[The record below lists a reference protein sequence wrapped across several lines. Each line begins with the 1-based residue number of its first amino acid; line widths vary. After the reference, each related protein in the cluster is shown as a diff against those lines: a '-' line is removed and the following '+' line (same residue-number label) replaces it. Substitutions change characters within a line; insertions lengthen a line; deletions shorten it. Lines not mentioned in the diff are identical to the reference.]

1 MQWALQ
7 KHQIVPR
14 SSINLQSK
22 NYFVNQPPQLEGQK
36 KRIYKSKQ
44 YLRKTLSPNWFEEKH
59 NLYQLEEVFEVVGL
73 HPPTRGDGPRSRHD
87 EFMTTELLGY
97 FDELFTD
104 DKYISN
110 LKLNEEEEFFA
121 CLDRGVSDLS
131 DYFDAKTLASRHI
144 PEAQNLSYE
153 TI

>member
-1 MQWALQ
+1 MHMI
-7 KHQIVPR
+7 KPTM
-14 SSINLQSK
+14 K
-22 NYFVNQPPQLEGQK
+22 
-36 KRIYKSKQ
+36 
-44 YLRKTLSPNWFEEKH
+44 SPNLPKDTRISGILIGFQKH

-131 DYFDAKTLASRHI
+131 DYFDAKTLASRYI
-144 PEAQNLSYE
+144 PEA
-153 TI
+153 